1 MKYRYHL
8 LKYAGIRTRLTC
20 PSCGRKHCFAPYVD
34 EENRPADP
42 EKYGRCDHESSCGY
56 CLYPPSEPDWK
67 EPRKFV
73 RHNSTPR
80 RTRTTITPKQDALPI
95 CTIPMTLVRRTVR
108 LRPQSDFIT
117 FLLTLF
123 DIETVRQLV
132 DEYYIGVTRSAD
144 TIFYQI
150 DSKGQCRTGKVMKY
164 DPATGHRIKDPE
176 AKTPITWIHSIL
188 KQQNLLP
195 KEWELTQCLFGEHLL
210 NKYPDKPVAL
220 VEAEK
225 TAIICSALMPQCVWV
240 AVGGKTQLGDKVEI
254 LQGRT
259 VIAFPDT
266 DGYEK
271 WVQKCAE
278 RPHLNIQVSDYLQRT
293 ATEQDKA
300 MGADIADILIR
311 WKQNNAPNS
320 KASDPEP
327 PLLKELRKYIS
338 PEYLDNVMGLV
349 EDLELHL
356 TGILKMPDDT

>member
-34 EENRPADP
+34 EENHPADP

-67 EPRKFV
+67 ESQKYDM
-73 RHNSTPR
+73 HNPKPQR
-80 RTRTTITPKQDALPI
+80 IRTSITPKQDARPI
-95 CTIPMTLVRRTVR
+95 CTIPMTLVRKTVR
-108 LRPQSDFIT
+108 LCPQSDFIT

-123 DIETVRQLV
+123 DAETVRHLA
-132 DEYYIGVTRSAD
+132 DEYYIGVTRSSD

-150 DSKGQCRTGKVMKY
+150 DLKGQCRTGKVMKY
-164 DPATGHRIKDPE
+164 DPSTGHRIKDLE
-176 AKTPITWIHSIL
+176 AKVPITWIHSIL

-195 KEWELTQCLFGEHLL
+195 KEWDLTQCLFGEHLL
-210 NKYPDKPVAL
+210 SKYPDKPVAL

-254 LQGRT
+254 LRGRT

-266 DGYEK
+266 DGYDK
-271 WVQKCAE
+271 WAQKCAE

-311 WKQNNAPNS
+311 WKQNNGS
-320 KASDPEP
+320 KTSYPEP

-338 PEYLDNVMGLV
+338 PEYLDNVMGLI
-349 EDLELHL
+349 EDLDLHL
-356 TGILKMPDDT
+356 SGIYKLSDDA